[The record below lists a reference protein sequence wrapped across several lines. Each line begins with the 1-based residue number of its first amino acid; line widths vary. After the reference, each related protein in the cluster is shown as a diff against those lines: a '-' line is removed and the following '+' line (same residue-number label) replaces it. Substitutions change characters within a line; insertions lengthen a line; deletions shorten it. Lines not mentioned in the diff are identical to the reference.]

1 MDNKIKFKLGL
12 IVFLIG
18 FLIMNNI
25 YALDINCCPKMIDK
39 SICQEILDT
48 DTSTCS
54 VSPLP
59 VRCEEFSDCQL
70 GCCID
75 KTEGLCTT
83 QAPRSACE
91 DNNGTWEDDAS
102 CSISECQKGCCVIQE
117 NSLFVT
123 DQRCDQ
129 LSNISGVEKDFR
141 EVQTEMQCLMLKGS
155 GDKGACVF
163 GFVPRINETNN
174 TKNNSKTIKPYTSNN
189 TINNSNSTNNTN
201 SSITGYLVSNN
212 SRMPRESNESEEDN
226 GACRI
231 TTESECY
238 DMGGMF
244 ANSYLCSH
252 PDLNTGC
259 KRQTSID
266 CSDTS
271 DEIFWFDSCGNKENI
286 YSSNKDASWNG
297 GMMMSKEQSCGAGS
311 SNANSQDCGNCNYI
325 LGSICAESENPKVK
339 DGDFICKD
347 MNCVEKDGTKRQNG
361 ESWCVYDSYI
371 GDGKDTVGSRHW
383 KRLCTDGEID
393 VEPCADYRA
402 ELCAQKVTEV
412 EMPEGGKKSLTVAKC
427 VINEG
432 LNCIFDY
439 NDPKDAEKTA
449 KCLKNTDCMIN
460 HVYVSEYFQ
469 FDFCTARYPK
479 GFELKNEDDKE
490 DRGVKQKA
498 LCSMSS
504 QNCTVIYEKKRKGM
518 FGSKW
523 VCVANCECQTDAFI
537 AEMNDLCI
545 SMGDCGTY
553 INYIGEGTKNIG
565 LVNNPG
571 DVAWEAYKHFAEPVK
586 GQFVAPKEF
595 RGPQG
600 EAGGEEEINTYR
612 HKYTN
617 GYSGEVNIWGTN
629 PDDGWIANW
638 NGHVEI
644 KWLSKT
650 FGMDDYDAY
659 MWSQL
664 TTVIIKKELLGVYET
679 GSYGIPS
686 IVWVIIDW
694 IQGIGKTKKVIVEFH
709 CNPWKAPLGGINC
722 EKCNGDLLKP
732 CSKYRCD
739 SLGQAC
745 MLSNLSVEFPLCLS
759 ADANDG
765 KPPVISPLNVSK
777 GYKFMEET
785 ANGVKIRTEDGKC
798 IPEFTTVKFSLKTD
812 KFAQCKYSLNRTKD
826 YTDMDLSFA
835 ETTAFTK
842 NHTTSFMMPSYDSLI
857 NELDPEVE
865 FSRDKFANFDMFV
878 RCQDGYGN
886 VNKVEYV
893 VNLCVNDGPD
903 KTAPWITRVIPEN
916 GKTLRFNTTS
926 SPVTVYVNE
935 PANCRYDTIA
945 NKKYEN
951 MTYNMTC
958 QTELSQVS
966 LGGWPCSAN
975 LTNLSLG
982 NNNFYF
988 KCKDQPWLPE
998 DNETRNVNS
1007 EDYVYSLYV
1016 SEHKFNISS
1025 ISPQDIIKN
1034 GFEPA
1039 PVTLKA
1045 QTFGGVDSGK
1055 GTCEYS
1061 FAQNGSYY
1069 QFLKTFGYTHT
1080 QVFDLMGGNYTIYVK
1095 CHDES
1100 DDEAYG
1106 TANFELQIDTT
1117 PPVIIN
1123 YSEDG
1128 KIELYT
1134 DEKAEC
1140 FYHPTKCNFDIDN
1153 ATSMTVGFSQEHFA
1167 NWDPGITYH
1176 VKCADVWGNTN
1187 PDCAVILNSPDLELP
1202 IITRAYN
1209 AGNSLN
1215 IITSEIAKC
1224 YYDFETCYF
1233 KPENAPS
1240 MTPDLETEHTV
1251 NWIPGKVYHI
1261 KCADAW
1267 GNYPMDCSRKISM

>member
-141 EVQTEMQCLMLKGS
+141 EVQTEIQCLMLKGS
-155 GDKGACVF
+155 GEKGACVF
-163 GFVPRINETNN
+163 GFVPPINETNN
-174 TKNNSKTIKPYTSNN
+174 STNNTKTIKPYISNN

-212 SRMPRESNESEEDN
+212 SIMPRESNESDEDN
-226 GACRI
+226 SACRI

-347 MNCVEKDGTKRQNG
+347 MNCVEKDGTRRQNG

-479 GFELKNEDDKE
+479 GF
-490 DRGVKQKA
+490 
-498 LCSMSS
+498 
-504 QNCTVIYEKKRKGM
+504 
-518 FGSKW
+518 
-523 VCVANCECQTDAFI
+523 
-537 AEMNDLCI
+537 
-545 SMGDCGTY
+545 
-553 INYIGEGTKNIG
+553 
-565 LVNNPG
+565 
-571 DVAWEAYKHFAEPVK
+571 
-586 GQFVAPKEF
+586 

-664 TTVIIKKELLGVYET
+664 TTVII
-679 GSYGIPS
+679 
-686 IVWVIIDW
+686 
-694 IQGIGKTKKVIVEFH
+694 EFH

-966 LGGWPCSAN
+966 LGGWPCFAN

-1007 EDYVYSLYV
+1007 EDYIYSLYV

-1025 ISPQDIIKN
+1025 VSPQDIIKN

-1055 GTCEYS
+1055 GICEYS

-1106 TANFELQIDTT
+1106 ISRFELQIDTT
-1117 PPVIIN
+1117 PPVIVN
-1123 YSEDG
+1123 YTEDG

-1167 NWDPGITYH
+1167 NWDPSITYH

-1187 PDCAVILNSPDLELP
+1187 PDCAVILNAPDLELP

-1215 IITSEIAKC
+1215 IITNEIAKC

-1267 GNYPMDCSRKISM
+1267 GNYPMDCTRKISM